1 LWLRNRKASR
11 SCIRPAHFPP
21 AFPCPGQSVEA
32 GSIFSCYLSYVTS
45 FVLFVTFVVKI
56 VFFMSTF
63 SLHSKLFPVGVNL
76 FVQNPQYTVRLWA
89 FIISSIIKMN
99 IERPASNTDIEL
111 RTSIFCVR
119 YSTFYI
125 RRSYFIGFLPEKNH
139 FYFPGVP
146 DFLEKE
152 PAGKRCGRIFAWPIL
167 HAKDSIVVQL
177 FKNALI

>member
-1 LWLRNRKASR
+1 
-11 SCIRPAHFPP
+11 
-21 AFPCPGQSVEA
+21 
-32 GSIFSCYLSYVTS
+32 
-45 FVLFVTFVVKI
+45 
-56 VFFMSTF
+56 MSTF

-111 RTSIFCVR
+111 RTSIFYVR

-146 DFLEKE
+146 DFFEKK
-152 PAGKRCGRIFAWPIL
+152 PAGQRCGSIFASPIF
-167 HAKDSIVVQL
+167 HAKDPVVVQF
-177 FKNALI
+177 FKYSFI